1 MMTMATMT
9 AAIHRQSWVQRLT
22 RSVLAL
28 VLAAALMGT
37 LSACGKRG
45 APEPPPGQKNEY
57 PRNYPNPSTYP
68 PL

>member
-1 MMTMATMT
+1 MTNMT
-9 AAIHRQSWVQRLT
+9 AMTAEIHRQGWVQRLT
-22 RSVLAL
+22 RGVLAL
-28 VLAAALMGT
+28 VLAVALMGM